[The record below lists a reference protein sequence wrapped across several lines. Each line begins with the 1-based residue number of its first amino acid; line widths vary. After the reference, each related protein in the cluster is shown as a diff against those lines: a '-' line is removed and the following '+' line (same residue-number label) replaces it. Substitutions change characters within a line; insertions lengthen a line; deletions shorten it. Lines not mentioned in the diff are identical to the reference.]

1 MLDDIE
7 SIVIFKDVHFQDLSG
22 LAALCTREQ
31 HNDGDLLIM
40 ENDREKFDLFIL
52 RRGLVEVVSN
62 SSSSVSGEVVLS
74 REKKELFGEVSWL
87 TKSKRTAS
95 VRCRGPVEVI
105 RIDGHGLDRFME
117 AHPRAGM
124 AIMRQI
130 AIFLSER
137 LTGTDVLLKQIL
149 WNVRI

>member
-7 SIVIFKDVHFQDLSG
+7 SVSIFKDVHFQELGG
-22 LAALCTREQ
+22 LAPLCSLEQ
-31 HNDGDLLIM
+31 HGDGDLLIR
-40 ENDREKFDLFIL
+40 ENEREKLDLFIL

-62 SSSSVSGEVVLS
+62 SSSSLSGEVVLS
-74 REKKELFGEVSWL
+74 RENKELFGEVSWL

-95 VRCRGPVEVI
+95 VRCRGSVEVI
-105 RIDGHGLDRFME
+105 RIDGDGLDRYME

-124 AIMRQI
+124 AIMRRI
-130 AIFLSER
+130 ALLLSER
-137 LTGTDVLLKQIL
+137 LAGTDVLLKQIL